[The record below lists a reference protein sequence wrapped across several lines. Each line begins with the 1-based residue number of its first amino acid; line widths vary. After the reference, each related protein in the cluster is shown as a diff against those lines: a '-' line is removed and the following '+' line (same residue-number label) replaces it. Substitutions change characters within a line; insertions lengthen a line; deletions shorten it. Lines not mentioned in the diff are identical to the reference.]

1 MQQHEAKQRATAEV
15 AIRVMIR
22 KNIVRML
29 EIRMVLAIKK
39 TVRFLNQQY
48 FNVETELYRQSGV
61 DLEVVHAQCVVSIW
75 KVRRS
80 SKHV

>member
-1 MQQHEAKQRATAEV
+1 MQQHDAKQRATAE
-15 AIRVMIR
+15 AAMRVVTR

-29 EIRMVLAIKK
+29 EITMQLAIKK
-39 TVRFLNQQY
+39 TVCFLNHQY
-48 FNVETELYRQSGV
+48 FNAETELFRQSGV
-61 DLEVVHAQCVVSIW
+61 DLEVAHAQCVVSKW

>member
-1 MQQHEAKQRATAEV
+1 MQQHEAKQRATAEAAMKV
-15 AIRVMIR
+15 VTR

-29 EIRMVLAIKK
+29 EITMQLAIKK
-39 TVRFLNQQY
+39 TVRFLNHQY
-48 FNVETELYRQSGV
+48 FNVERELFRQSGV